1 MKVGQ
6 RINDWELLFRASVT
20 GLLLCDNGAS
30 LAICMLPA
38 YINRR
43 PAECE
48 IVKDVVKLQ
57 TLNEAFELLRTLDT
71 PINKYEALQKLCRAD
86 WIPGVQIDLVFSRS
100 PAYQL
105 VLLRVCAH
113 MGVCVCVCVCVCAH
127 ACVR

>member
-1 MKVGQ
+1 MTKQ
-6 RINDWELLFRASVT
+6 KAKQKTTKTFKNQQKTSK
-20 GLLLCDNGAS
+20 
-30 LAICMLPA
+30 
-38 YINRR
+38 NRGK
-43 PAECE
+43 

-113 MGVCVCVCVCVCAH
+113 MGVCVCAH